1 MISSHSN
8 FKIEGTNF
16 VVLMDSAL
24 SKRDVYVGAVT
35 SNAASLVTQ
44 KFTNVICGYERIE
57 MPKGNKLRIF
67 KYIENGEFWVDLVD
81 KFVSTGGKDCPI
93 DSIGLFTDDKGT

>member
-35 SNAASLVTQ
+35 SNAASLVT
-44 KFTNVICGYERIE
+44 
-57 MPKGNKLRIF
+57 
-67 KYIENGEFWVDLVD
+67 
-81 KFVSTGGKDCPI
+81 
-93 DSIGLFTDDKGT
+93 